1 MSKVKLGINGFGR
14 IGRIV
19 FRESFNRDNVEV
31 VAINDLLDVDHLA
44 YLLKY
49 DSVHGRFAGK
59 VEVKDGKLYVN
70 DRNIRI
76 TAERNPADLKWNEVD
91 VDVVAECTGIFTTIE
106 TANEHIKG
114 GAKKVIISAPSA
126 DAPMFVM
133 GVNHLSAKAT
143 DTVVSNASCTT
154 NCLAPLAKVIHDNFE
169 IVEGL
174 MTTVHA
180 TTSTQMTAD
189 GPSRKDW
196 RGGRAASINII
207 PSSTGAAKA
216 VGKVIPDLNG
226 KLTGMSFRDL
236 TVKVAKEMSFRVPTA
251 DVSVVDLTVKVAKE
265 TSYEEIMAVLKKA
278 SENEM
283 KGILGYTED
292 AVVSQDFISDKRTSI
307 VDATAG
313 IGLNS
318 TFFKLVS
325 WYDNEYGYS
334 SKLIDLSVHIASL

>member
-1 MSKVKLGINGFGR
+1 MKVKLGINGFGR

-19 FRESFNRDNVEV
+19 FRETFNRDNVEV

-49 DSVHGRFAGK
+49 DSVHGRFNGK
-59 VEVKDGKLYVN
+59 VEVKEGKLYVN
-70 DRNIRI
+70 DRFIRV
-76 TAERNPADLKWNEVD
+76 TAERDPKLIKWDDKDVD
-91 VDVVAECTGIFTTIE
+91 VDIVAECTGIFTTIE
-106 TANEHIKG
+106 TAKAHIDG
-114 GAKKVIISAPSA
+114 GAKKVVISAPSA

-133 GVNHLSAKAT
+133 GVNHTEAKAT
-143 DTVVSNASCTT
+143 DLVVSNASCTT
-154 NCLAPLAKVIHDNFE
+154 NCLAPLAKVIHDNFG
-169 IVEGL
+169 IVEAL

-189 GPSRKDW
+189 GPSKKDW
-196 RGGRAASINII
+196 RGGRAASVNII

-216 VGKVIPDLNG
+216 VGKVIPALNG
-226 KLTGMSFRDL
+226 KLTGMSFR
-236 TVKVAKEMSFRVPTA
+236 VPTV

-265 TSYEEIMAVLKKA
+265 TTYEEIMKVLKNA
-278 SENEM
+278 SETDY

-292 AVVSQDFISDKRTSI
+292 DVVSQDFVSDKRTSI
-307 VDATAG
+307 VDAKAG

-318 TFFKLVS
+318 TFFKIVS

-334 SKLIDLSVHIASL
+334 SKLIDLSVHITGLK

>member
-1 MSKVKLGINGFGR
+1 MSTVKLGINGFGR

-19 FRESFNRDNVEV
+19 FRETYNRDNVEV

-49 DSVHGRFAGK
+49 DSVHGRFNGK

-70 DRNIRI
+70 DKFIRV
-76 TAERNPADLKWNEVD
+76 TAERDPKLVKWDDKDVD
-91 VDVVAECTGIFTTIE
+91 VDVVAECTGFFTTID
-106 TANEHIKG
+106 TAKAHIDG

-133 GVNHLSAKAT
+133 GVNHLEAKAT
-143 DTVVSNASCTT
+143 DLVVSNASCTT
-154 NCLAPLAKVIHDNFE
+154 NCLAPLAKVINDNFG

-196 RGGRAASINII
+196 RGGRAASVNII

-216 VGKVIPDLNG
+216 VGKVIPALNG
-226 KLTGMSFRDL
+226 KLTGMSFR
-236 TVKVAKEMSFRVPTA
+236 VPTV

-292 AVVSQDFISDKRTSI
+292 DVVSQDFVSDTRTSI
-307 VDATAG
+307 IDAKAG

-334 SKLIDLSVHIASL
+334 SKLIDLAVHIAGLK

>member
-19 FRESFNRDNVEV
+19 FRETFNRDNVEV

-49 DSVHGRFAGK
+49 DSVHGRFNGK
-59 VEVKDGKLYVN
+59 VEVKDGKLFVN
-70 DRNIRI
+70 DKYVRV
-76 TAERNPADLKWNEVD
+76 TAERDPKLIKWDDKEVD
-91 VDVVAECTGIFTTIE
+91 VDVVAECTGIFTTLE
-106 TANEHIKG
+106 TAQYHIDG
-114 GAKKVIISAPSA
+114 GAKKVVISAPSA

-133 GVNHLSAKAT
+133 GVNHMEAKPT
-143 DTVVSNASCTT
+143 DTIVSNASCTT
-154 NCLAPLAKVIHDNFE
+154 NCLAPLAKVINDNFG

-174 MTTVHA
+174 MTTIHA
-180 TTSTQMTAD
+180 TTATQLTVD
-189 GPSRKDW
+189 GPSKKDF
-196 RGGRAASINII
+196 RGGRSALINMI

-216 VGKVIPDLNG
+216 VGKVIPQLNG
-226 KLTGMSFRDL
+226 KLTGMS
-236 TVKVAKEMSFRVPTA
+236 MRVPTA
-251 DVSVVDLTVKVAKE
+251 DVSCVDLTVKVAKE

-278 SENEM
+278 SENEL

-292 AVVSQDFISDKRTSI
+292 DVVSQDFVSDSRTSI
-307 VDATAG
+307 VDAKAG

-318 TFFKLVS
+318 SFFKIIS

-334 SKLIDLSVHIASL
+334 SKLIDLSVHIAGL

>member
-1 MSKVKLGINGFGR
+1 MSKVKFGINGFGR

-19 FRESFNRDNVEV
+19 FRETFNRDNVEV

-49 DSVHGRFAGK
+49 DSVHGRFNGK
-59 VEVKDGKLYVN
+59 VEVKEGKLYVN
-70 DRNIRI
+70 DRFIRV
-76 TAERNPADLKWNEVD
+76 TAERDPKLIKWDEVA

-106 TANEHIKG
+106 TAKTHIEG
-114 GAKKVIISAPSA
+114 GAKKVVISAPSA

-133 GVNHLSAKAT
+133 GVNHTKVTAADK
-143 DTVVSNASCTT
+143 VVSNASCTT
-154 NCLAPLAKVIHDNFE
+154 NCLAPLAKVLHDNFG

-180 TTSTQMTAD
+180 STSTQMVAD
-189 GPSRKDW
+189 GPSKKDW
-196 RGGRAASINII
+196 RGGRAASVNII

-216 VGKVIPDLNG
+216 VGQVIPELNG
-226 KLTGMSFRDL
+226 KLTGMS
-236 TVKVAKEMSFRVPTA
+236 MRVPTV
-251 DVSVVDLTVKVAKE
+251 DVSVVDLTVKLAKE
-265 TSYEEIMAVLKKA
+265 TTYAEIMAVLKNA
-278 SENEM
+278 SENEL

-292 AVVSQDFISDKRTSI
+292 QVVSQDFVSDSRTSI
-307 VDATAG
+307 VDAKAG

-318 TFFKLVS
+318 TFFKIVS

-334 SKLIDLSVHIASL
+334 SKLIDLSVHIAGL